1 MDNRDLVRRFYPEA
15 NIGGFSHVDGTVA
28 FFTQIASV
36 LRPTDVVLDFGAGR
50 GAAILE
56 DANEYRRNLSNLIGR
71 CAHVDGCDIDEA
83 VLDNP
88 FLDDAEVIRPGC
100 PLPYPDDRFD
110 LVIARW
116 VFEHVDEPE
125 HVAAELLRV
134 VKPGGLIAA
143 FTPNRYGYFA
153 LAAQLLPNKVHA
165 GILKNVQPNRKT
177 ADVFDTRYRMNT
189 AGALRRAFGSGADV
203 AVTYW
208 AAEPAYHSGSPLAYR
223 VIRWVNKHLP
233 AVLQPVLF
241 VYVRKRHKNS

>member
-1 MDNRDLVRRFYPEA
+1 MDNRDLVRRFYPES
-15 NIGGFSHVDGTVA
+15 NISGFSHVDGTVA

-36 LRPTDVVLDFGAGR
+36 LRPTDIVLDFGAGR
-50 GAAILE
+50 GAAISE
-56 DANEYRRNLSNLIGR
+56 DNVEYRRNLSNLVNR
-71 CAHVDGCDIDEA
+71 CAHLEGCDVDEA
-83 VLDNP
+83 VLENP
-88 FLDDAEVIRPGC
+88 YLDHAELVDPDG

-116 VFEHVDEPE
+116 VFEHVDDPG

-143 FTPNRYGYFA
+143 FTPNKYGYFA
-153 LAAQLLPNKVHA
+153 VAAQLLPNGVHA
-165 GILKNVQPNRKT
+165 DILKSVQPNRKT

-189 AGALRRAFGSGADV
+189 AKALKRAFGPAADV

-208 AAEPAYHSGSPLAYR
+208 AAEPAYHSGSSGAYR
-223 VIRWVNKHLP
+223 LIRWVNKHLP

-241 VYVRKRHKNS
+241 VYIRKQFS